1 MPMPMPMHMPMQVAR
16 LPAELREDAVYV
28 AVAALYLGLA
38 SGATASLAA
47 GHGMRLTQMHC
58 TPD

>member
-1 MPMPMPMHMPMQVAR
+1 MQVAR

-47 GHGMRLTQMHC
+47 GHGMRLTEMDC
-58 TPD
+58 A